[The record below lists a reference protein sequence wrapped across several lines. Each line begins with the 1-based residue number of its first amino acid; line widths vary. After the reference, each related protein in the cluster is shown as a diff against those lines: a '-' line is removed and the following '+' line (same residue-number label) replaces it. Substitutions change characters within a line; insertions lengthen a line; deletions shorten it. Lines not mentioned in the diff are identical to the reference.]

1 MKVYFI
7 RHAEGQ
13 HNVEENYSIFD
24 PQLTSKGIIQCN
36 KVKDQLNKIDFDKIY
51 VSPLLRTIQTY
62 LNIVQCKDV
71 EISDL
76 IREVVVNPCDYR
88 HSKLFLENKY
98 KMLNFSNLND
108 TKSVNNVES
117 SAMINNRC
125 NLFFNILNDLSYKNI
140 LVVSHGEFLK
150 QFLNRFHKEL
160 EIENISWFNNCEIR
174 IGQLFNNTL

>member
-24 PQLTSKGIIQCN
+24 PQLTAKGIEQCS
-36 KVKDQLNKIDFDKIY
+36 KAKDELNKINFDKIY

-71 EISDL
+71 EICDL

-88 HSKLFLENKY
+88 HSKVFLEKKY
-98 KMLNFSNLND
+98 KILNFENLND
-108 TKSVNNVES
+108 TKNLNNVES
-117 SAMINNRC
+117 NAMIEKRC
-125 NLFFNILNDLSYKNI
+125 NFFFEILENSSYKNI

-150 QFLNRFHKEL
+150 QFLNRFHKKL
-160 EIENISWFNNCEIR
+160 EIENVSWFNNCEIR